1 MSVGDLTVISI
12 RFTGSATRR
21 QVNAHLRRSN
31 PQSTSTTLQV
41 RHCYSFNITG
51 IVFFGGDKISKAI
64 A

>member
-1 MSVGDLTVISI
+1 MESLPKPLIVLIGSI
-12 RFTGSATRR
+12 IEEYEHFTG
-21 QVNAHLRRSN
+21 SN